1 MVQPKWKAWQ
11 IKLATSAEL
20 IELLGENANVT
31 PTGQILFKQV
41 FSKYTLETLS
51 LQLNSLE
58 TVPGYFAYP
67 NTGLNNYPLVI
78 FNHSHGGNFQLGKQ
92 ELIEGNQYLQNP
104 SFLETL
110 IGMGYAVG
118 CIDMWG
124 FGERQGK
131 KESELVKEF
140 LLNGRTLWG
149 MRIFDDQQFITYLLQ
164 RPEVAQD
171 RIATIGMSMG
181 GMMSW
186 WLAALDPRIKLTI
199 DIAGQVELQALMA
212 ERGLDHHGFYYY
224 VPRLLTKF
232 STLSIQALIA
242 PRYRLSLVGK
252 NDNMCPIA
260 GVELLDEQLTAIYKE
275 QKASTHWESL
285 ALTGGHQ
292 ETSEMRRRWMNFMA
306 KNL

>member
-1 MVQPKWKAWQ
+1 MP
-11 IKLATSAEL
+11 TRAEL

-31 PTGQILFKQV
+31 PTGQILFKQE
-41 FSKYTLETLS
+41 FSKYTIETLS

-67 NTGLNNYPLVI
+67 NTGLSNYPLVI

-92 ELIEGNQYLQNP
+92 ELIDGNCYLQEP
-104 SFLETL
+104 SFLNTL
-110 IGMGYAVG
+110 IEMGYAVG

-140 LLNGRTLWG
+140 LLKGRTLWG
-149 MRIFDDQQFITYLLQ
+149 MRIYDDQQFITYLLQ
-164 RPEVAQD
+164 RPEVAGD

-186 WLAALDPRIKLTI
+186 WLAALDSRVKLTV
-199 DIAGQVELQALMA
+199 DIAGQVELQALID

-252 NDNMCPIA
+252 SDNMCPIA
-260 GVELLDEQLTAIYKE
+260 GVELLNEQLTTIYQEK
-275 QKASTHWESL
+275 QAPDRWESL

-292 ETSEMRRRWMNFMA
+292 ETSEMRKRWMNFM
-306 KNL
+306 KRNL